1 MVGNLLT
8 ADTVDT
14 ASIVAEAV
22 ASGSDVLWKW
32 NGTDASQFE
41 LAVVNSGQF
50 ATASFRPLTSGSDVS
65 PGLRLHC
72 TWSGGGGAALFPLS
86 ASEFTVPASG
96 RFLVRT
102 RITTGSNQLYHGVF
116 VHNNVL
122 TTTGLFGVGHGQD
135 TNSNVGIRLDAQGSA
150 ATFPP
155 FNFPSGTPS
164 FPQIGTTDGTA
175 ARGSVY
181 QYEVILRQGSGSLK
195 PTVLLYGNAVGSNTD
210 ISLMRSVEADFTTFG
225 SGFNGVQLTNF
236 GLFVRSQTT
245 GDFFVEFAELM
256 ILKHPFDR

>member
-1 MVGNLLT
+1 MAIVNIFRGISGSQYVYWNSTQADPANTSNKVMVGNLLT

-96 RFLVRT
+96 
-102 RITTGSNQLYHGVF
+102 
-116 VHNNVL
+116 
-122 TTTGLFGVGHGQD
+122 
-135 TNSNVGIRLDAQGSA
+135 
-150 ATFPP
+150 
-155 FNFPSGTPS
+155 
-164 FPQIGTTDGTA
+164 
-175 ARGSVY
+175 
-181 QYEVILRQGSGSLK
+181 
-195 PTVLLYGNAVGSNTD
+195 
-210 ISLMRSVEADFTTFG
+210 
-225 SGFNGVQLTNF
+225 
-236 GLFVRSQTT
+236 
-245 GDFFVEFAELM
+245 
-256 ILKHPFDR
+256 